1 MIHGIFGRNKPVNFL
16 AHFYLAY
23 GDPDRLAGQFI
34 ADAVKGKNF
43 THFSEGIQ
51 HGIHQH
57 RVIDVLTDSHPAVL
71 HLRGMLRAE
80 VGLLSSVAID
90 VYFDHILAKHWAS
103 FHAQPLTVFASEV
116 YSQLLAYHTIM
127 PERMQVTLKYMAMH
141 DWLSNYAHPEGIRRS
156 LLGLSKRVS
165 GGEKLVVASDLFEEM
180 IPEIQRAFDV
190 VFPDLVS
197 ATKGR
202 ILETN
207 RPNLDP
213 KHHI

>member
-1 MIHGIFGRNKPVNFL
+1 VNFL

-23 GDPDRLAGQFI
+23 GDADRLAGQFI

-43 THFSEGIQ
+43 TQYSEGIQ
-51 HGIHQH
+51 YGIQQH
-57 RVIDVLTDSHPAVL
+57 REIDVQTDSHPAVL
-71 HLRGMLRAE
+71 HLRGILRSE

-90 VYFDHILAKHWAS
+90 VFFDHILAKHWDS
-103 FHAQPLTVFASEV
+103 YHALPLHAFATGV
-116 YSQLLAYHTIM
+116 YSQLLGYHSIM
-127 PERMQVTLKYMAMH
+127 PERMQVTLKYMAMY
-141 DWLSNYAHPEGIRRS
+141 DWLSQYAQPEGIRRS

-165 GGEKLVVASDLFEEM
+165 GGEKLVVASDLFEEL
-180 IPEIQRAFDV
+180 IPEIQRAFDL

-197 ATKGR
+197 ATKER

-213 KHHI
+213 KHHV

>member
-1 MIHGIFGRNKPVNFL
+1 MNFL

-43 THFSEGIQ
+43 TQYAEGIQ
-51 HGIHQH
+51 QGILQH
-57 RVIDVLTDSHPAVL
+57 REIDVQTDSHPAVL
-71 HLRGMLRAE
+71 HLRSLLRAE

-90 VYFDHILAKHWAS
+90 VYFDHILAKRWS
-103 FHAQPLTVFASEV
+103 TVHAQPLSAFAADT
-116 YSQLLAYHTIM
+116 YGQLLSYQAIM
-127 PERMQVTLKYMAMH
+127 PERMQVTLKYMSMH
-141 DWLSNYAHPEGIRRS
+141 DWLSHYEHKEGIRRS

-165 GGEKLVVASDLFEEM
+165 GGEKLLIASDLLEEM
-180 IPEIQRAFDV
+180 MTEIERAFDL

-197 ATKGR
+197 ATKRR
-202 ILETN
+202 ISETN

-213 KHHI
+213 KHYF